1 MASII
6 NLNDPRARRTRRLIH
21 QAFVEL
27 LGQKDFESITIQDIS
42 DHAEM
47 NRTTFYSHFQDKY
60 ELLELTLNTM
70 FSDILVSWIPENKE
84 MTLQDLVRNLMLAV
98 CQWQIESGQ
107 KLNRKSILKPYIEEN
122 TEKQL
127 YTIIFSCINR
137 ASADSLGQNRQLE
150 IAAAMLSSSICGIV
164 FHWSRKPQSESP
176 EDLVQHA
183 LPFILSI
190 LRQIDL

>member
-27 LGQKDFESITIQDIS
+27 LSQKDFESITIQDIS